1 MPDHESIYRLA
12 GIERAVVETR
22 RMVEDLIDG
31 PVRRD
36 EAGPRP
42 PLGARIDMRSALADR
57 IDMRDVPPPV
67 AVRPRPTRSG
77 PGSRRRE
84 PPSSGDVGLD
94 GRALGSGRVPHGC
107 GACRTTHSVH
117 DCPSRSAR
125 RDGDVEMC

>member
-22 RMVEDLIDG
+22 RMVEDLVDG

-36 EAGPRP
+36 EVGPRP

-67 AVRPRPTRSG
+67 AGRPRPTRSG
-77 PGSRRRE
+77 QGSRRRE
-84 PPSSGDVGLD
+84 PSSSGDAGAVG
-94 GRALGSGRVPHGC
+94 GGPVPDRRPLGC
-107 GACRTTHSVH
+107 GACRSGHSLH

-125 RDGDVEMC
+125 RDGDVEMY

>member
-22 RMVEDLIDG
+22 RMVEDMMDG

-36 EAGPRP
+36 EAGSRP

-67 AVRPRPTRSG
+67 AARSRPTRQGQS
-77 PGSRRRE
+77 SRRRE
-84 PPSSGDVGLD
+84 PSSSGDVGL
-94 GRALGSGRVPHGC
+94 GGGGSGPDRRPQGAEPVVPAIVCTTARHG
-107 GACRTTHSVH
+107 
-117 DCPSRSAR
+117 R
-125 RDGDVEMC
+125 RAATET